1 MNRFNSS
8 QPVGEIVSI
17 MPQASEIFK
26 KYKIDFCCGGNRPL
40 SDVLSELN
48 LNEDEL
54 LKEIHDKLNEISSE
68 KEVFIDFRKLTSGE
82 LIDHIENIHHAYTKK
97 VLPELGEL
105 TTKILR
111 VHGMNHE
118 VLFKVHKL
126 FSLLKAD
133 LEQHLLKEEEM
144 LFPLIKEYDKNPS
157 KQLLEKIGEIIK
169 ETEDEHD
176 SAGDVLK
183 ELRKITDDF
192 EVPKDGCNTYLLTFK
207 LLEELESDLFQ
218 HIHLENN
225 ILFKRLGFDFN

>member
-1 MNRFNSS
+1 MNRFNSF

-68 KEVFIDFRKLTSGE
+68 KEVFIDFRKLTSSE
-82 LIDHIENIHHAYTKK
+82 LIDHIENTHHAYTKK

-111 VHGMNHE
+111 VHSMNHE

-126 FSLLKAD
+126 FSSLKAD

-144 LFPLIKEYDKNPS
+144 LFPLIKKYDKNPS

-192 EVPKDGCNTYLLTFK
+192 EVPEDGCNTYLLTFK

>member
-68 KEVFIDFRKLTSGE
+68 KEVFIDFRKLTSSE
-82 LIDHIENIHHAYTKK
+82 LIDYIENTHHAYTKK

-126 FSLLKAD
+126 FSSLKSD

-144 LFPLIKEYDKNPS
+144 LFPLIKKYDKNPS

-192 EVPKDGCNTYLLTFK
+192 EVPEDGCNTYLLTFK

>member
-68 KEVFIDFRKLTSGE
+68 KEVFIDFRKLTSSE
-82 LIDHIENIHHAYTKK
+82 LIDYIENTHHAYTKK

-144 LFPLIKEYDKNPS
+144 LFPLIKKYDKNPS

-192 EVPKDGCNTYLLTFK
+192 EVSKDGCNTYLLTFK